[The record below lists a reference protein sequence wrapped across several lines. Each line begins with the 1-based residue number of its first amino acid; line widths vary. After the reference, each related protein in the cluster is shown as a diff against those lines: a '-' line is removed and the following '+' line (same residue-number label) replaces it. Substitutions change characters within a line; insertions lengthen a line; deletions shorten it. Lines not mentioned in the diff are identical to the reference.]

1 MSGICVSSCCKCALA
16 EEITQAAK
24 KQKNGK
30 LGAVF
35 GMRVCV
41 MFAPFLTE

>member
-1 MSGICVSSCCKCALA
+1 MSSCCKCVLA
-16 EEITQAAK
+16 EEFTQAAK
-24 KQKNGK
+24 KQKNER

-41 MFAPFLTE
+41 SCLDCF